1 MLSISAAGA
10 WPRFARLLTWP
21 VGFFWPHCAGLSLV
35 NFCAALAAGQRAP
48 GVRIFRPACTASPP
62 ADFYLDDYPASAAD
76 PVHQLLLPEVSL
88 TTLTPAEVELRST
101 LAFTAVRR
109 PNPGIQVEQL

>member
-1 MLSISAAGA
+1 M
-10 WPRFARLLTWP
+10 
-21 VGFFWPHCAGLSLV
+21 
-35 NFCAALAAGQRAP
+35 
-48 GVRIFRPACTASPP
+48 
-62 ADFYLDDYPASAAD
+62 DDYPASAAD